1 MYNLL
6 KTIISFNGVPT
17 KSSTMKKI
25 FFTIAAAAIA
35 GSVMAGGL
43 VTNTNQ
49 SAYYTRFIAL
59 QATTGVDA
67 VYYNPAGLTKLS
79 DGFHFSINNQVIN
92 QTKTITN
99 DFVLLTD
106 KPSTYEGIV
115 KAPIFPGV
123 YAVYKKGNLAFSAGF
138 NPIGGGGGA
147 EYATGLPSF
156 EMLISQLV
164 PGLATQLAP
173 LDAGVVD
180 AGYPDPTFRNV
191 TGYSGDIFFEGSSI
205 YFGYQANISYAI
217 NEMLSVAAGAR
228 FVSAKNTYQGS
239 ISGVEITAVPAA
251 YTGISPY
258 AGSPGDY
265 LRAIAGTPVGASQA
279 AMLNA
284 TAAGLDAQT
293 DVKADVT
300 EEGTGFTP
308 IISIN
313 FTPIEMLNVAVKYE
327 FATKLHLE
335 TTVFDGNDAAGMF
348 VDGATKVAD
357 MPAQLSVGASLTPLS
372 KLTVAAGINYFFDKN
387 NDYDGSLD
395 DDINMIDNN
404 FLEYSVGVEYALN
417 RMFRISAG
425 FNGTSTGVNDAYQ
438 GSMRYS
444 LNTTSF
450 AGGLGIS
457 LTPMIDVNIG
467 GMYTMYEDGG
477 KSFPNSEIPVLS
489 YNETYDTTTWLIGA
503 GVNLHF

>member
-1 MYNLL
+1 MYKLL
-6 KTIISFNGVPT
+6 ETIISFNGVLT

-25 FFTIAAAAIA
+25 LFTIAAAAIA

-123 YAVYKKGNLAFSAGF
+123 YAVYKMGNLAFSAGF

-156 EMLISQLV
+156 EMQIAGLV
-164 PGLATQLAP
+164 PVLQQQLAP
-173 LDAGVVD
+173 LDAGVVG
-180 AGYPDPTFRNV
+180 AGFPDPTFRNV

-217 NEMLSVAAGAR
+217 NEMISVAAGAR
-228 FVSAKNTYQGS
+228 FVSAKNTYQGY

-251 YTGISPY
+251 YTGISPF

-279 AMLNA
+279 ATLNA
-284 TAAGLDAQT
+284 TAAGLDELT
-293 DVKADVT
+293 NIEADVI
-300 EEGTGFTP
+300 EEGSGFTP
-308 IISIN
+308 VLSLN
-313 FTPIEMLNVAVKYE
+313 VTPVEMLNVAIKYE
-327 FATKLHLE
+327 FATKLHLK
-335 TTVFDGNDAAGMF
+335 TTVIDGNDAGGMF
-348 VDGATKVAD
+348 VDGDTKVAD
-357 MPAQLSVGASLTPLS
+357 MPAQLSVGASLTPID
-372 KLTVAAGINYFFDKN
+372 KLTVAAGVNYFFDKN
-387 NDYDGSLD
+387 NDYDGILD
-395 DDINMIDNN
+395 TDNEIEMIDKN
-404 FLEYSVGVEYALN
+404 FIEYSFGVEYALN
-417 RMFRISAG
+417 SMFRISAG
-425 FNGTSTGVNDAYQ
+425 YNGTRTGVNDLYM
-438 GSMRYS
+438 SDMRYS

-450 AGGLGIS
+450 AGGIGVS
-457 LTPMIDVNIG
+457 VTPMVDINVGAMI
-467 GMYTMYEDGG
+467 TSYEDGG
-477 KSFPNSEIPVLS
+477 RSFPANIFPS

-503 GVNLHF
+503 GVNFHF